1 MDQDF
6 GRYEVIEEVGRGA
19 MGVVYKGRDPFIG
32 RTVAIKA
39 LNRAFL
45 AQMEVGAE
53 EYLERFR
60 REAQVSGVLNHP
72 NIVKVFDL
80 GPDFMVMEFV
90 EGQSLAAVIKS
101 PNPPGAQRMLEIV
114 ASVADALDYAHRHGV
129 VHRDIKPANIM
140 VQTDGLVKVMDFGL
154 ARIGGS
160 QLTAAGAVLGSAS
173 YMAPEVIMGR
183 PADPRA
189 DIFSLGVTAYEALT
203 GHRPFPGKSVSVIIT
218 SIIREPPKRIAEFGL
233 PHEYDAIFEKVL
245 SKEAN
250 DRYQT
255 ATEFSQALLGH
266 EAPAASVAR
275 LAGLPEAG
283 TGSMVVMDADEL
295 GGPPADAGARSGGT
309 SGSTSGGGASSGRRS
324 VGGTISGGRKAVP
337 PPPLVVAPPPTPT
350 PAPAPPAEDAEST
363 VYLGADQAASALAEG
378 AALADDVEVVEVVDD
393 HPLAD
398 LAPPPPSPRPPVPP
412 PPQDDEPAT
421 VDLRGG
427 RPAVAPPP
435 IDEDAPTVHVPRAAA
450 VPAPPTPPAGSPVA
464 PAPAPAPAPASGGN
478 KGLLIGGLAALLAVA
493 IGVGVVLTRKPAEPP
508 PPTVKEGDLVPLSTD
523 MTPPKYVSGDP
534 VSVAPG
540 ASGVK
545 LPAVVLVEFIVDE
558 KGQTTDLRIAQ
569 SGGKTLD
576 EACRKAVLTW
586 RYEPAKKAGVKV
598 KVQQSYQFNFKKN

>member
-39 LNRAFL
+39 LNRAIL
-45 AQMEVGAE
+45 AQMDVGAE

-60 REAQVSGVLNHP
+60 REAQVSGVLNHT

-80 GPDFMVMEFV
+80 GPDYMVMEFV
-90 EGQSLAAVIKS
+90 EGQSLSQVIKN
-101 PNPPGAQRMLEIV
+101 PNPPGAARMLEIIS
-114 ASVADALDYAHRHGV
+114 SVADALDYAHRHGV

-140 VQTDGLVKVMDFGL
+140 VQSDGVVKVMDFGL

-203 GHRPFPGKSVSVIIT
+203 GNRPFPGKSVSVIIT

-233 PHEYDAIFEKVL
+233 PREYDAIFEKVL
-245 SKEAN
+245 AKEAN

-255 ATEFSQALLGH
+255 ALEFSNALLGH
-266 EAPAASVAR
+266 EAPEGSVAR
-275 LAGLPEAG
+275 GAGAPEAG

-295 GGPPADAGARSGGT
+295 GAPPAATR
-309 SGSTSGGGASSGRRS
+309 SGSTSGGVSSASRRS
-324 VGGTISGGRKAVP
+324 SGGTISGGRKAVP
-337 PPPLVVAPPPTPT
+337 MPPQIVATPPSPPPPPG
-350 PAPAPPAEDAEST
+350 PPEEVEST
-363 VYLGADQAASALAEG
+363 VCLGADQAASALAEG
-378 AALADDVEVVEVVDD
+378 AALADDVEIVEELD
-393 HPLAD
+393 HPLAE
-398 LAPPPPSPRPPVPP
+398 LPPPPAPPPVARPAAPPPPPLVPVPSS
-412 PPQDDEPAT
+412 
-421 VDLRGG
+421 

-435 IDEDAPTVHVPRAAA
+435 LDDEAPTVHVPRSAAA
-450 VPAPPTPPAGSPVA
+450 APPTPA
-464 PAPAPAPAPASGGN
+464 PAASPAAPATGGN
-478 KGLLIGGLAALLAVA
+478 KGLMIGGIAALLAVA
-493 IGVGVVLTRKPAEPP
+493 IGVGVVMTRPPAEPP
-508 PPTVKEGDLVPLSTD
+508 PPAVKEGDLVTLSTD

-534 VSVAPG
+534 VSVPPG
-540 ASGVK
+540 AKDVK

-558 KGQTTDLRIAQ
+558 KGATTDLRIAQ

-576 EACRKAVLTW
+576 EASRKAVATW
-586 RYEPAKKAGVKV
+586 RYEPAKKAGVRV
-598 KVQQSYQFNFKKN
+598 KVQQSYQFNFKN

>member
-90 EGQSLAAVIKS
+90 EGQSLAAVIKG
-101 PNPPGAQRMLEIV
+101 PNPPGAQRMLEVV

-140 VQTDGLVKVMDFGL
+140 VQPDGLVKVMDFGL

-218 SIIREPPKRIAEFGL
+218 SIIREPPKRIADFGL

-255 ATEFSQALLGH
+255 ATEFSAALLGH

-275 LAGLPEAG
+275 PAGVPEAG

-295 GGPPADAGARSGGT
+295 GGTPADAGARSGGT
-309 SGSTSGGGASSGRRS
+309 SGSTSGSGASSGRRS

-337 PPPLVVAPPPTPT
+337 PPPPVVAP
-350 PAPAPPAEDAEST
+350 PPAEDAEST

-378 AALADDVEVVEVVDD
+378 AAIADEVEVVEVADD

-398 LAPPPPSPRPPVPP
+398 LAPPPPSSPPSSRPAAPP
-412 PPQDDEPAT
+412 PPLADEPAT
-421 VDLRGG
+421 VDLRGGSG

-435 IDEDAPTVHVPRAAA
+435 IDEDAPTVHVPRSAA
-450 VPAPPTPPAGSPVA
+450 VPAPPTPAGGSPVGSVPAPTAA
-464 PAPAPAPAPASGGN
+464 PAPAAGGN

-523 MTPPKYVSGDP
+523 MTPPKKVSGDP
-534 VSVAPG
+534 VQMPAVTKD
-540 ASGVK
+540 VK

-558 KGQTTDLRIAQ
+558 QGRTTELRIAQ
-569 SGGKTLD
+569 SGGKALD
-576 EACRKAVLTW
+576 DAGLKAVSTW
-586 RYEPAKKAGVKV
+586 RYEPAMKAGVKV
-598 KVQQSYQFNFKKN
+598 KVQQSAQFNFKKN

>member
-245 SKEAN
+245 AKEAN

-255 ATEFSQALLGH
+255 ATEFSAALLGH
-266 EAPAASVAR
+266 EAPTASVAR
-275 LAGLPEAG
+275 PAGLPEAG

-337 PPPLVVAPPPTPT
+337 PPPPVVAPPPTS
-350 PAPAPPAEDAEST
+350 APAPPAEDAEST

-427 RPAVAPPP
+427 RRAVAPPP

-464 PAPAPAPAPASGGN
+464 PAPVPEPAPASGGS

-508 PPTVKEGDLVPLSTD
+508 PPAVKEGDLVPLSTD
-523 MTPPKYVSGDP
+523 MTPPKKVSGDP
-534 VSVAPG
+534 VQMPAVTKD
-540 ASGVK
+540 VK

-558 KGQTTDLRIAQ
+558 KGRTTELRVVQ
-569 SGGKTLD
+569 SGGKALD
-576 EACRKAVLTW
+576 DAGLKAVATW
-586 RYEPAKKAGVKV
+586 RYEPATKAGVKV
-598 KVQQSYQFNFKKN
+598 KVQQSAQFNFKKD